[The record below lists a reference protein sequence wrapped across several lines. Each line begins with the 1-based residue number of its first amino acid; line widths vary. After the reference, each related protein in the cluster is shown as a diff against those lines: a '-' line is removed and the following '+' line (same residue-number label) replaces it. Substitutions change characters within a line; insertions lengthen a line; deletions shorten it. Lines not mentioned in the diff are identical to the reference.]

1 MYSQLEIALDPRIKV
16 VIDVLRTIIA
26 TENISSTTVSRL
38 QHLINLT
45 LHLEEMNKFPRYT
58 VSVG

>member
-1 MYSQLEIALDPRIKV
+1 MYSQLEIALDPRIKTV
-16 VIDVLRTIIA
+16 VDVLHTIIA
-26 TENISSTTVSRL
+26 TENISSTTASRL